1 MFFNS
6 VNKNLTVSLD
16 LDTHYQKRLDP
27 DPGFMNMDPEP

>member
-16 LDTHYQKRLDP
+16 LDVHYQKRL